1 MDDGIGRKDKQS
13 NAITQIYKT
22 MNKYQYKVQGVD
34 YDVEIV
40 NVEGNVAQ
48 VNVNGIPFEVEL
60 KQPINPATMPHK
72 PVITAPKPQP
82 SAEAAP
88 QKEKPAENAQ
98 AKGMKVTAPLP
109 GTITEIKVK
118 VGDAIKD
125 GDTVVILEAMKMQN
139 NIEAECSGTVT
150 SVLVSKGDTVMEGDA
165 LITIG

>member
-1 MDDGIGRKDKQS
+1 
-13 NAITQIYKT
+13 

-40 NVEGNVAQ
+40 NVEGNIAQ
-48 VNVNGIPFEVEL
+48 VNVNGITFEVEL

-72 PVITAPKPQP
+72 PVVTPPQPAATAPVSQP
-82 SAEAAP
+82 
-88 QKEKPAENAQ
+88 EKPAANVPT
-98 AKGMKVTAPLP
+98 GGTKVTAPLP
-109 GTITEIKVK
+109 GTITEVKVK
-118 VGDAIKD
+118 VGDTVKD
-125 GDTVVILEAMKMQN
+125 GDTVIVLEAMKMQN